1 MLTIS
6 TSEFVHP
13 GNILLSPYV
22 SISNHRYTHTL
33 LDLVVEQHYI
43 INIVTSQTVP
53 HREARERGG
62 GSKLLLCSYQFNG
75 LHVSWFH
82 SLWSSSAMNCDPCHS
97 STLGSLNQL
106 HRLPAEKNEAF
117 F

>member
-6 TSEFVHP
+6 TSELVHR

-22 SISNHRYTHTL
+22 SVSNHRYTHTL

-53 HREARERGG
+53 HREAREGG
-62 GSKLLLCSYQFNG
+62 GGGGNKLLLCPYQFDG
-75 LHVSWFH
+75 LHVSWLH
-82 SLWSSSAMNCDPCHS
+82 SLWCSSAMNCDPCHS
-97 STLGSLNQL
+97 SMLGSLNQL
-106 HRLPAEKNEAF
+106 HRLPAEKI
-117 F
+117 